1 MMSKKTV
8 WVLVVFLLALAL
20 AYVNFF
26 VYPFQSSRPNYSDVS
41 AEFDKIV
48 FPQDWQITKI
58 IENKGI
64 AGRACPIEGS
74 GCFSKQVFMSLP
86 AGVGKDTVELFLKNS
101 VCDGLNNIK
110 KNNIKDMES
119 LTLSCVLSNDLI
131 VGSDYDSKNNELYI
145 SVSTP

>member
-1 MMSKKTV
+1 MSKKTV

-64 AGRACPIEGS
+64 AGRACPTEGS
-74 GCFSKQVFMSLP
+74 GCFSKQAFISLP
-86 AGVGKDTVELFLKNS
+86 ININETDIRSFIEVNICSSSPNVRESKDKTIERFTYYCSVANKMMMGGDYRVERRELSIRIYKN
-101 VCDGLNNIK
+101 
-110 KNNIKDMES
+110 
-119 LTLSCVLSNDLI
+119 
-131 VGSDYDSKNNELYI
+131 
-145 SVSTP
+145 